1 MSYLVE
7 VGHSLAT
14 NLIVVNSYNV
24 TQYLL
29 IRYKFWQIHIKLNF
43 LLIFF
48 ILAQILKKKK
58 NQSPI
63 AMFYQIFKF

>member
-48 ILAQILKKKK
+48 ILAKILYKKK

>member
-48 ILAQILKKKK
+48 ILAQILKKK

>member
-48 ILAQILKKKK
+48 ILAKILYKKKIK
-58 NQSPI
+58 VQ
-63 AMFYQIFKF
+63 

>member
-48 ILAQILKKKK
+48 ILAQIL
-58 NQSPI
+58 
-63 AMFYQIFKF
+63 

>member
-43 LLIFF
+43 FSY
-48 ILAQILKKKK
+48 ILYTCTNSKKKK
-58 NQSPI
+58 IKVQ
-63 AMFYQIFKF
+63 

>member
-7 VGHSLAT
+7 VGHSLTT

-29 IRYKFWQIHIKLNF
+29 IRYKFWQIHIKLKF

-48 ILAQILKKKK
+48 ILAKIL
-58 NQSPI
+58 
-63 AMFYQIFKF
+63 